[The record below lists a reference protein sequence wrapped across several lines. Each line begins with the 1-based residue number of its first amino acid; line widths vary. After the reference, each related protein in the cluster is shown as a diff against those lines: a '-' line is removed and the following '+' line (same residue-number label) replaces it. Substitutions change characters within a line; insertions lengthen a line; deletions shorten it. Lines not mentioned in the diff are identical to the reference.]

1 MMKKESTDIEKENV
15 IMDCSIGLKS
25 ELLVYTHVV

>member
-1 MMKKESTDIEKENV
+1 MEKEGTDIEKENV
-15 IMDCSIGLKS
+15 IRYCGAGCKS